1 MGTNQKSSITKTTFI
16 VPAMDCPS
24 EEQMIRMSLGSLSI
38 RTMEF
43 DISNRKL
50 VICHSEEPNAVL
62 DKLVPLGFGAKIES
76 NQVLEDFEIKPIQL
90 DPDKDAQERK
100 VLIWLLALN
109 GLMFFVEIVVGW
121 IAQSAGLIADALDM
135 FADAAV
141 YIVALYAVG
150 KAAQHKL
157 KAAKLAGVVELFLAA
172 LALWRTGYQIYIGAM
187 PEANAMIWVS
197 LLALVVNVT
206 CLYLIYKRKN
216 DGAHMRA
223 SFIFSANDVL
233 ANLGVIVAG
242 VLVAWLNNPTPD
254 WIIGLAIGFLVL
266 SGAIRI
272 LRLK

>member
-1 MGTNQKSSITKTTFI
+1 MSTHQDKIITETTFL

-43 DISNRKL
+43 DIPNRTL
-50 VICHSEEPNAVL
+50 VICHSEEPNVVL
-62 DKLVPLGFGAKIES
+62 DKLVPLGFGAKIEG

-121 IAQSAGLIADALDM
+121 IAQSVGLIADALDM

-187 PEANAMIWVS
+187 PEANAMIWIS
-197 LLALVVNVT
+197 LLALAVNVT
-206 CLYLIYKRKN
+206 CLYLISKRKN
-216 DGAHMRA
+216 DGVHMRA
-223 SFIFSANDVL
+223 SYIFSANDVL

-242 VLVAWLNNPTPD
+242 MLVAWLNNPYPD
-254 WIIGLAIGFLVL
+254 WIIGLVIGFLVL